1 MEKPMLN
8 KNDFVN
14 KVFRIAEERGS
25 RIENNRRNGLKQV
38 DLGHKKLHA
47 GHLEQFYSSILSLFT
62 VLPILI
68 IL

>member
-8 KNDFVN
+8 KDDFVN

-38 DLGHKKLHA
+38 DLGHKKLHT